1 MDPCHIF
8 NLGLMNYLNAWQ
20 LQKRLSSEVSQ
31 GSRPNMLL
39 FVEHPHVYTI
49 GRRGNRKHI
58 FLDEKQLACMGV
70 SIHEVDRGGQVT
82 YHGPGQLV
90 AYPLVNLRIW
100 GGPLKYVRTLEQV
113 MVNALADFGV
123 QAGCIKG
130 FTGVWVNQRKIG
142 AIGVKIAGGVS
153 LHGFALNV
161 NPDLHLYHHIV
172 TCGVPNEEVTSMEQL
187 IGETVDL
194 ETVAYAVQ
202 YHFGKLMGFRMIE
215 EQGIL
220 E

>member
-20 LQKRLSSEVSQ
+20 LQKRLSREVSE
-31 GSRPNMLL
+31 GSRPNTLL

-58 FLDEKQLACMGV
+58 FLDEKKLACMGV
-70 SIHEVDRGGQVT
+70 SVHEVDRGGEVT

-90 AYPLVNLRIW
+90 TYPLVNLRIW

-113 MVNALADFGV
+113 IVNALADFGIN
-123 QAGCIKG
+123 AGCIKG
-130 FTGVWVNQRKIG
+130 FTGVWVNQKKIG
-142 AIGVKIAGGVS
+142 AIGVKISGGVS

-161 NPDLHLYHHIV
+161 NPDMNLYEHIV
-172 TCGVPNEEVTSMEQL
+172 PCGVPNGKATSMEQL

-202 YHFGKLMGFRMIE
+202 YHFGKLMEFRMIE
-215 EQGIL
+215 EQAIL
-220 E
+220 